1 MNYRLPLLCSAVAF
15 GAWAGIA
22 NAQSFD
28 MKGTWT
34 GTSKSIVNGPAGHH
48 PAGATSKAAGNNRL
62 TELPFTTKIDG
73 QDGNRVWGS
82 LSSAAATDPVIGVIS
97 PDGKQL
103 RLILKGRGVIE
114 GTIVDP
120 DTINIFYTEEHNGV
134 AVAATN
140 TWKRQK

>member
-1 MNYRLPLLCSAVAF
+1 MFNRLPLACLATLFVWTGAASA
-15 GAWAGIA
+15 
-22 NAQSFD
+22 QTFD

-34 GTSKSIVNGPAGHH
+34 GTSKSIVSGLAGYHPGTVAAKPAG
-48 PAGATSKAAGNNRL
+48 GNRL
-62 TELPFTTKIDG
+62 TELPFTTRIEG
-73 QDGNRVWGS
+73 QDGNRVWGT
-82 LSSAAATDPVIGVIS
+82 LSSAAAVDAVIGVIS

-103 RLILKGRGVIE
+103 RLVLKGRGIID

-120 DTINIFYTEEHNGV
+120 DTIDIFYTEDRNGV